1 VNRLEAY
8 VSDIKQAENITIVT
22 FDAQGKAL
30 RMMALGLNLPLY
42 VGTRVVLGFKA
53 SHVSLSVGLTDGLS
67 ISNRLDAVVETV
79 ETGALLC
86 SVMLRVGRTR
96 VESIITRES
105 AERMELLPGSS
116 VRALIKASDL
126 SVLSV
131 VSKGAQ

>member
-1 VNRLEAY
+1 MNRLEAY
-8 VSDIKQAENITIVT
+8 VSDIQQAENITIVT
-22 FDAQGKAL
+22 FDAQGRVL

-42 VGTRVVLGFKA
+42 VGTRVILGFKA

-86 SVMLRVGRTR
+86 SVMLRVGPARI
-96 VESIITRES
+96 ESIITRES
-105 AERMELLPGSS
+105 AKRMELVPGTE

-131 VSKGAQ
+131 MGKEQK